1 MVSATLGAQD
11 VGLLTGLGD
20 HGSIFHHP
28 SIEIGKTANEIGSKL
43 CRILLHRPGQ
53 SVTLLR
59 NEGLYLVSEL
69 SDVLYGL
76 RHRSAGR
83 SHSIARAPLGRASA
97 TTLHAGRRWW
107 HISHRRR
114 TSVSRAWGVCSSG
127 DRVTTRKGTALLVLE
142 TPLDSTDLVRDP
154 WGRRSG
160 RFNVTTRT
168 GASRAR
174 RRRAE
179 SRGAT
184 EGNVRI
190 SEHCLRSNHS

>member
-11 VGLLTGLGD
+11 VGLLAELGE
-20 HGSIFHHP
+20 HGSILHHA
-28 SIEIGKTANEIGSKL
+28 SIEIGKTSSEIGSKIG
-43 CRILLHRPGQ
+43 RILLHRPGQ

-76 RHRSAGR
+76 RHRSAGG
-83 SHSIARAPLGRASA
+83 SQGMARAPLGRASA
-97 TTLHAGRRWW
+97 TTLRTGRRRW

-114 TSVSRAWGVCSSG
+114 TSATRAWGVCSSG
-127 DRVTTRKGTALLVLE
+127 DCVTTRKGTTLLILK
-142 TPLDSTDLVRDP
+142 TPLDGTDLVRDP
-154 WGRRSG
+154 RGRRSG
-160 RFNVTTRT
+160 RFDVTNRDW
-168 GASRAR
+168 ASRAR

-184 EGNVRI
+184 EGNARV
-190 SEHCLRSNHS
+190 SEHCVRSNQS